1 MQTAPLLDIDTAAR
15 DQPRSS
21 IQAPGPPMPEPREDA
36 RGHLLRRVAMLL
48 RSAPKTAVS
57 YHDPLFMGPDMIEN
71 DYYRFQHY
79 PRG

>member
-1 MQTAPLLDIDTAAR
+1 MQSAALLDIDSAPR
-15 DQPRSS
+15 DQPGPS
-21 IQAPGPPMPEPREDA
+21 IQALAPTMPEPREEE
-36 RGHLLRRVAMLL
+36 RGHLLRRIARLL
-48 RSAPKTAVS
+48 RPAPETAVS